1 MPGAVDFLVRL
12 DDKARDKIY
21 YNIKKAQLVND
32 NELFKKLNEF
42 IWQIRTLYNSKA
54 YRLLSFWYTTN
65 DKQSL
70 VVATH
75 GILKKA
81 QKTPPNEIKKAEEI
95 RKQYLNNK
103 MTKLLTMDNRF
114 KTVSIDTMIDKHI
127 GKRGTVRRE
136 AFENELRIDLLGQ
149 AIKQARQ
156 ERNLTQE
163 QLGELVGVQKAQIS
177 KIENSVK
184 NARFETILKVFD
196 ALGAKV
202 NFNVELNDKKLAY

>member
-1 MPGAVDFLVRL
+1 M
-12 DDKARDKIY
+12 I
-21 YNIKKAQLVND
+21 
-32 NELFKKLNEF
+32 
-42 IWQIRTLYNSKA
+42 
-54 YRLLSFWYTTN
+54 
-65 DKQSL
+65 
-70 VVATH
+70 
-75 GILKKA
+75 
-81 QKTPPNEIKKAEEI
+81 
-95 RKQYLNNK
+95 NK
-103 MTKLLTMDNRF
+103 F

-127 GKRGTVRRE
+127 GERGTERRE
-136 AFENELRIDLLGQ
+136 AFENELRIDLLGL

-202 NFNVELNDKKLAY
+202 NFNVEMNDKTLAY